1 MPCFKPFAAY
11 RSVTG
16 VTFKHTEGAEELQLP
31 CGNCI
36 GCRLE
41 RSRQWAV
48 RMMHEAQMHEDTSFI
63 TLTYSPEHL
72 PGDGSVNVHHF
83 QDFLK
88 RLRSR
93 IAPLRIR
100 FFHCGE
106 YGEELSRPHY
116 HAIIFGF
123 GFPDREYFKTVN
135 GSRYYVSA
143 LLDDVWG
150 LGFCIIGNCT
160 FESCAYVARY
170 VTKKMNGEKAFD
182 HYWNLCEATGELRRV
197 LPEYATMSTGTKET
211 KGLGYSWIQ
220 KYGQEV
226 FRSDSVVLQGREM
239 KSPRYYE
246 QFYDELELE
255 AIKGERHVEAVKR
268 DSDNT
273 PDRLRVREV
282 CKAAQLG
289 FLKRGFE
296 DEATSF

>member
-1 MPCFKPFAAY
+1 M
-11 RSVTG
+11 
-16 VTFKHTEGAEELQLP
+16 QLP

-48 RMMHEAQMHEDTSFI
+48 RMMHEAQMHDDSSFI

-72 PGDGSVNVHHF
+72 PGDGSVNVFHF
-83 QDFLK
+83 QSFLK
-88 RLRSR
+88 RFRSR
-93 IAPLRIR
+93 IAPIRIR

-106 YGEELSRPHY
+106 YGENLSRPHY

-123 GFPDREYFKTVN
+123 GFPDRTYFKEVN
-135 GSRYYVSA
+135 GCRYYVSE
-143 LLDDVWG
+143 LLEDVWG
-150 LGFCIIGNCT
+150 LGFALIGDCT

-182 HYWNLCEATGELRRV
+182 HYWNLNERTGELRQV

-220 KYGQEV
+220 KYGREV
-226 FRSDSVVLQGREM
+226 FDSDSVVMRGREM

-246 QFYDELELE
+246 QFYDGLELE
-255 AIKGERHVEAVKR
+255 AVKGERHVAACKR
-268 DSDNT
+268 DFDNT
-273 PDRLRVREV
+273 PARLAQREL
-282 CKAAQLG
+282 CKEAQVG
-289 FLKRGFE
+289 FLKRGYE
-296 DEATSF
+296 DEIESFFDFRSEG